1 MGRVGASR
9 GFVWL
14 KIQEGTF
21 VRIEKLSFWESPVKI
36 RDVAGTPNLCTYI
49 PMVKYVPQKMSFFY
63 YLDNSECTPYW
74 NVWWVL
80 SAQSLCKILYI
91 TIVPQL
97 LHIYWWTIF
106 ISCHNGIFCVWAIE
120 HIFLIQCLKW
130 WRHMLLLKIS
140 WKKPKNN
147 SLFQIIS
154 QSLSHR
160 DSGHFSFELTLW
172 EYYEFKTE

>member
-1 MGRVGASR
+1 MLRPIYHRFWMDFGGILASKINEKSVPEKNRIWKNLVGTKKPDIQKKR
-9 GFVWL
+9 TR
-14 KIQEGTF
+14 KIVTF
-21 VRIEKLSFWESPVKI
+21 LF
-36 RDVAGTPNLCTYI
+36 
-49 PMVKYVPQKMSFFY
+49 
-63 YLDNSECTPYW
+63 LDNSGWCTPYW

-80 SAQSLCKILYI
+80 SAQSLCKILYT

-147 SLFQIIS
+147 SLFQFNL